1 MYSILLTTQ
10 EEQEQLDVGYLVKNN
25 IFCRNT
31 LKSINREL
39 HDISCLAFTEE
50 SLRQSIFV
58 NDFIDILKSYLAF
71 RPDLKLLF
79 FTNTPAEWVNLIE
92 FLKNMEAYDVSG
104 YDITNS
110 YDIQDK
116 ITLLLNTVT
125 GLVTNIHS
133 IKTVQGTQD
142 IDMDF
147 LTRLNYNMQINAD
160 LKALSRLVENN
171 PDKLKDIIQ
180 DYEQLKKDMAE
191 YQDLITHSTLS
202 NDTTSHENSLLESEN
217 LKLREQL
224 GEFSKH
230 YKKLYDNFHVLH
242 SVYTD
247 MLNQINLAKQSQLQF
262 YDMPFEFELN
272 NLKTVYFKEYL
283 PVNYFNTF
291 LYNLSDY
298 LNYLKIPHKILIIE
312 NPSAKSR
319 IPYWNDV
326 LKDKGVYVTHIP
338 EYSVAELS
346 KNDVIVVY
354 NNPYYIL
361 EQFFNKNELQMKLL
375 LVYDKTGSPH
385 TYINPCLKFNLVSK
399 IKYCECFKVDPLI
412 TISNDEDHVLGLK
425 RIEDFDVL
433 KSVDYLRQ
441 SALYTDTFTEVIQT
455 IQSYGEFGGE

>member
-1 MYSILLTTQ
+1 MYSILLATE
-10 EEQEQLDVGYLVKNN
+10 EEQEQLDIGYLVKNN

-31 LKSINREL
+31 LKSVNREL
-39 HDISCLAFTEE
+39 HEIGCLAFTEE
-50 SLRQSIFV
+50 SLRQTVFIS
-58 NDFIDILKSYLAF
+58 DFIDILKSYIAF

-79 FTNTPAEWVNLIE
+79 FTNKPAEWSNLID
-92 FLKNMEAYDVSG
+92 FLKKLEAYDVSS

-116 ITLLLNTVT
+116 IHQLLSIVT
-125 GLVTNIHS
+125 GLIKNIHS
-133 IKTVQGTQD
+133 IKSNHNVQN

-160 LKALSRLVENN
+160 VKALSRLVENN
-171 PDKLKDIIQ
+171 PDKLKDVVQ
-180 DYEQLKKDMAE
+180 DYEQMKKDMAE
-191 YQDLITHSTLS
+191 YKDIITNSTLS
-202 NDTTSHENSLLESEN
+202 NDTTSHINNLLESEN
-217 LKLREQL
+217 IKLREQL
-224 GEFSKH
+224 EEFTKH

-242 SVYTD
+242 STYSDVI
-247 MLNQINLAKQSQLQF
+247 NQISMAKQSQLQF

-298 LNYLKIPHKILIIE
+298 LNYLKVPHKILIIE
-312 NPSAKSR
+312 NPSAKAR
-319 IPYWNDV
+319 IPYWND
-326 LKDKGVYVTHIP
+326 LFEDKGVYVTHIP
-338 EYSVAELS
+338 EYSVSELA
-346 KNDVIVVY
+346 KNDILVIY

-375 LVYDKTGSPH
+375 LVYDKTGSPT

-399 IKYCECFKVDPLI
+399 IKYCESFKVDPLI
-412 TISNDEDHVLGLK
+412 TISNDNSHTLGLK
-425 RIEDFDVL
+425 RIDDFDLL

-441 SALYTDTFTEVIQT
+441 SALYTDTFKEVMQT
-455 IQSYGEFGGE
+455 IQAYGEFGGE